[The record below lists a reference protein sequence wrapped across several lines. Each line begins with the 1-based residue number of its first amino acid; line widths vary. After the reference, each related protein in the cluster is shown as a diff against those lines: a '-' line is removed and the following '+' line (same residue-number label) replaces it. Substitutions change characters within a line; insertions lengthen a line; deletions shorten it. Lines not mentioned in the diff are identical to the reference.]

1 MPPSASSS
9 DDAAY
14 SRADR
19 ILHRLALGWTGA
31 IETSF
36 DLEWA
41 AFGRR
46 AGAIPVERP
55 IFVCGL
61 ARAGSSLA
69 ARTIAAAPGLA
80 SPRYRDMPFPL
91 APNCWARLAGRR
103 RLEAAPRGHGDGL
116 GHDLDTPEAIE
127 EVFWRCFEGDRYL
140 RPEGLAPVPPELE
153 TLERLR
159 RYMALVL
166 LAGRGRRYV
175 SKNNNN
181 ILRVASLAEAFPDA
195 LFVHPFRHPAAQAA
209 SLERQHVRAAGRQRA
224 DPFRL
229 RYAEWL
235 GHHEFGLGRRPFL
248 LPGGNGDW
256 VAAWGAVYRHLLEQP
271 EGVRG
276 RQFFLDY
283 DALCRTPGAVLGAL
297 GRFLGTEPLDG
308 MDVHAPSADAA
319 AIPWKVQHI
328 YRQLR
333 ERAEGRSTVVTG
345 EEGPAREAGGR

>member
-1 MPPSASSS
+1 MPPYASSS
-9 DDAAY
+9 DAAAY

-19 ILHRLALGWTGA
+19 LLHRLALGWAGA

-41 AFGRR
+41 AFGK
-46 AGAIPVERP
+46 AASAIPVERP

-61 ARAGSSLA
+61 ARAGTSLVT
-69 ARTIAAAPGLA
+69 RTIAAAPGLA

-91 APNCWARLAGRR
+91 APNGWARLAGRR
-103 RLEAAPRGHGDGL
+103 RLAAAPRGHGDGL

-127 EVFWRCFEGDRYL
+127 EAFWRCFEGGRYL
-140 RPEGLAPVPPELE
+140 RPEGLAPVPPERG
-153 TLERLR
+153 TLARFR

-166 LAGRGRRYV
+166 LAGGGRRYV

-181 ILRVASLAEAFPDA
+181 ILRVASLAGAFPDA

-209 SLERQHVRAAGRQRA
+209 SLERQHVRAVERQKA

-248 LPGGNGDW
+248 LPGGGGGW
-256 VAAWGAVYRHLLEQP
+256 LGTWSAVYRHLLDQP

-283 DALCRTPGAVLGAL
+283 DTLCRSPERVLGAL
-297 GRFLGTEPLDG
+297 GRFLGTGRLDA
-308 MDVHAPSADAA
+308 DVRASTDDAG
-319 AIPWKVQHI
+319 AIPPDVQDI
-328 YRQLR
+328 YRRLR
-333 ERAEGRSTVVTG
+333 EREKA
-345 EEGPAREAGGR
+345 PLQ